1 MIRRG
6 NQQDRFDLM
15 ENGRADKMQESTTLL
30 EQRNQEHISLLK
42 DRVSALKTLAVDIG
56 NEVKSQNRFLD
67 EMDHSMTGL
76 TGMFSTT
83 MNKIGEAMS
92 FSNGSGLCVL
102 VVFMVAVFIFLWRV
116 LR

>member
-1 MIRRG
+1 
-6 NQQDRFDLM
+6 
-15 ENGRADKMQESTTLL
+15 
-30 EQRNQEHISLLK
+30 
-42 DRVSALKTLAVDIG
+42 
-56 NEVKSQNRFLD
+56 
-67 EMDHSMTGL
+67 MTGL

-116 LR
+116 LRYPVCNTHEG

>member
-1 MIRRG
+1 
-6 NQQDRFDLM
+6 
-15 ENGRADKMQESTTLL
+15 
-30 EQRNQEHISLLK
+30 
-42 DRVSALKTLAVDIG
+42 
-56 NEVKSQNRFLD
+56 
-67 EMDHSMTGL
+67 MTGL

-116 LR
+116 LRYPVCNTDEGYKTANGRLASRNELLSTRAGEEASFLQQRCGKSATPHPHPSVKPIGCSRTTSTLGPGPRC